1 MSSDL
6 EFIGLDEYEQELVID
21 ETEEEDT
28 DLDFAMF

>member
-6 EFIGLDEYEQELVID
+6 EFIGLDEYEQELVIN
-21 ETEEEDT
+21 ESEEEDT